1 MIILNF
7 AINKALRTFL
17 WLFIFYFYT
26 SNLIFM
32 LKFFKIVAIL
42 EGISYL
48 VLFSNMLVVKPTN
61 LILYKTLLFPIGM
74 AHGVLFI
81 TYIILAVLL
90 KFKENW
96 DFKKFGI
103 IGLAS
108 IIPLGTFYMEK
119 KYLKNV

>member
-7 AINKALRTFL
+7 AINKALRTVL

-32 LKFFKIVAIL
+32 LKFFKIIAIL
-42 EGISYL
+42 EGVSYL
-48 VLFSNMLVVKPTN
+48 VLFSNMLIVKPTN
-61 LILYKTLLFPIGM
+61 LVLYKTLLFPIGM

-108 IIPLGTFYMEK
+108 IIPFGTFYMEK